1 MALKYESLEMEVIQF
16 DTDDVI
22 TSSKDDVII
31 GGEDDDQSHFVISPL
46 NSSIGKNIP
55 QTAGGFRLSAVCCEI
70 SGCKGADL

>member
-31 GGEDDDQSHFVISPL
+31 GGEDDD
-46 NSSIGKNIP
+46 
-55 QTAGGFRLSAVCCEI
+55 
-70 SGCKGADL
+70 